1 MVLYIVQWSQII
13 MILFNSLSG
22 QYLNTPI
29 DTLFPEVLQFAPLIA
44 GKSIIWVI
52 AVNVFAISCLQL
64 VSNVLNVFLK
74 LGLAGF
80 VEQGLPGLAPI
91 TQWLLAVW
99 ITFNNTEWAWRH
111 PSLAMM
117 LLCPGFCLINSKMI
131 ICNVTNM
138 QSEWHSWTFLWFLL
152 FPLN

>member
-1 MVLYIVQWSQII
+1 

-29 DTLFPEVLQFAPLIA
+29 GTLFPEVLQFAPLIA

-80 VEQGLPGLAPI
+80 IE
-91 TQWLLAVW
+91 
-99 ITFNNTEWAWRH
+99 
-111 PSLAMM
+111 
-117 LLCPGFCLINSKMI
+117 
-131 ICNVTNM
+131 
-138 QSEWHSWTFLWFLL
+138 
-152 FPLN
+152 